1 MQNTYKS
8 PLKYIVPI
16 LLVTSLYGGIHQK
29 VMVIGQHWMRNIQ
42 GVSMKLTHLITKE
55 LKELLL
61 RTGSYHQC
69 MHNVSS
75 DFFWGCSPYNNISQL
90 FAWAETKEGYDYWL
104 NIHRAM
110 QHETKTYS
118 NSTNT

>member
-1 MQNTYKS
+1 
-8 PLKYIVPI
+8 
-16 LLVTSLYGGIHQK
+16 
-29 VMVIGQHWMRNIQ
+29 
-42 GVSMKLTHLITKE
+42 MKLTHLITKE

-61 RTGSYHQC
+61 RTGNYRQC

-75 DFFWGCSPYNNISQL
+75 DFFLGNYPYKNIDQL

-104 NIHRAM
+104 DIYRKILD
-110 QHETKTYS
+110 ETKTYS